1 MKNKIWYLSKF
12 QDSGTLPESTE
23 YYEGNLNSAKVFGTL
38 SRDQWNNLYKQ
49 GKISLSQIPR
59 KYQSWIEGENSDFKQ
74 NITNAIDDFGTK
86 YVAPTLATTLSFNPI
101 IGGAINAAQTGF
113 DLATGNLL
121 GAELSIL
128 PGIGRKLSRPI
139 SRALK
144 HLKYKTDVYEL
155 PNNNYNITISERN
168 FLKRPTEIGTLTL
181 EKTSPDMLS
190 ISSVSNSAQDKYKR
204 MSEELYNAGIRV
216 AQLKGYK
223 GIVSGR
229 QLMDPK
235 RTTKILDRYQKTLIN
250 NSGIWNGKE
259 PEWQGNKK
267 PVYLLQEP
275 TTEKYNAFK
284 LKTNKALTSAIKNDT
299 YLTKRLD
306 QETLDRLGI
315 KNISPE
321 ELRSKIES
329 IPIEFGDAYKLGGAT
344 YNATQNKIIIDYNFP
359 KSLYGEA
366 IDHERNHALD
376 YLINS
381 SSDRFAG
388 DVPIVLRSR
397 ELYRYP
403 IGDKAFTS
411 ELSSRLVQLKNKHN
425 LDKNRYIT
433 GSEWKEWIE
442 SYGKPHN
449 YPGIFVLKDKVKDW
463 NALSKWANKV
473 VPAIIPLELINNK
486 NNGNDNKKMNN
497 AN

>member
-1 MKNKIWYLSKF
+1 MENNSNF
-12 QDSGTLPESTE
+12 QNNSE
-23 YYEGNLNSAKVFGTL
+23 YYGGFITPSKTSATL
-38 SRDQWNNLYKQ
+38 SRNQWNNLYKE
-49 GKISLSQIPR
+49 GKVTLSEIPR
-59 KYQSWIEGENSDFKQ
+59 KYQSWIDGKNSAFKQ
-74 NITNAIDDFGTK
+74 SVTNAINNFGSK
-86 YVAPTLATTLSFNPI
+86 YVAPTLATTLGFTPI
-101 IGGAINAAQTGF
+101 LGSAFSIAQTGI
-113 DLATGNLL
+113 DIATGNVL
-121 GAELSIL
+121 GAGLSIL

-144 HLKYKTDVYEL
+144 HLKYKTDVYKL
-155 PNNNYNITISERN
+155 PNNSYNITISERN
-168 FLKRPTEIGTLTL
+168 FFKRPTEIGMLTL

-190 ISSVSNSAQDKYKR
+190 ISTVSNSAQDKYKR
-204 MSEELYNAGIRV
+204 VSEELYNTGIRV
-216 AQLKGYK
+216 AQSNGYK

-235 RTTKILDRYQKTLIN
+235 RTTKILDRYQKILID

-267 PVYLLQEP
+267 PVYLLEKP
-275 TTEKYNAFK
+275 TARQYEAFK
-284 LKTNKALTSAIKNDT
+284 LKTNKALTSAIKNNT

-306 QETLDRLGI
+306 QETLNRLGI
-315 KNISPE
+315 KNISPK

-344 YNATQNKIIIDYNFP
+344 YNATRNKIIIDYNFP

-411 ELSSRLVQLKNKHN
+411 ELASRLVQLKNKHN

-433 GSEWKEWIE
+433 DSEWKEWVE

>member
-1 MKNKIWYLSKF
+1 MKNKIFYLPKF
-12 QDSGTLPESTE
+12 QNSGTLPESTE
-23 YYEGNLNSAKVFGTL
+23 YYGGNLNSAKISATL
-38 SRDQWNNLYKQ
+38 SRDQWNNLYKR
-49 GKISLSQIPR
+49 GKVSLSQIPR
-59 KYQSWIEGENSDFKQ
+59 KYQSWIEGENSDFKE
-74 NITNAIDDFGTK
+74 NITNAINNFGTN
-86 YVAPTLATTLSFNPI
+86 YVAPTLATALSFSPI
-101 IGGAINAAQTGF
+101 IGGAINTVQTGF

-121 GAELSIL
+121 GVGLSVL
-128 PGIGRKLSRPI
+128 PGIGRKISRPI
-139 SRALK
+139 SKGLK
-144 HLKYKTDVYEL
+144 TLKYKTNIYNL
-155 PNNNYNITISERN
+155 PNSYQITISERN
-168 FLKRPTEIGTLTL
+168 FLKKPSIIGELNLKPSSNNTL
-181 EKTSPDMLS
+181 DILS
-190 ISSVSNSAQDKYKR
+190 VTNSAQDKYKR
-204 MSEELYNAGIRV
+204 VSEELYNAGIRF
-216 AQLKGYK
+216 AKKNEYN

-229 QLMDPK
+229 NLMDPK
-235 RTTKILDRYQKTLIN
+235 RTIKITDRYQKTLID

-259 PEWQGNKK
+259 LEWQGNNK
-267 PVYLLQEP
+267 PIYLLQEP
-275 TTEKYNAFK
+275 TTDKYNAFK
-284 LKTNKALTSAIKNDT
+284 LKTNKALTSAIKNNT

-315 KNISPE
+315 KNITPE

-388 DVPIVLRSR
+388 DVPIVLRSP

-411 ELSSRLVQLKNKHN
+411 ELASRLVQLKNKHN
-425 LDKNRYIT
+425 LNKNRYIT
-433 GSEWKEWIE
+433 GNEWREWVK
-442 SYGKPHN
+442 SYGNPHN
-449 YPGIFVLKDKVKDW
+449 YPGIYFLKDKVKDW
-463 NALSKWANKV
+463 DALSKWANKV